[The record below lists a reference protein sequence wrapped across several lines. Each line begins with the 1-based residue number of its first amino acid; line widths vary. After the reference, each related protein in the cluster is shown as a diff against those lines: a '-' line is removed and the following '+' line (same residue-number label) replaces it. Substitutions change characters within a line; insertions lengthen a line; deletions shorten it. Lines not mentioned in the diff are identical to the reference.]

1 MIYTI
6 DNFPYA
12 EFKKIP
18 ILHRRRGNQGKRKLY
33 KYLDVITAFDIET
46 TNDPET
52 EQSFLYIWQFQIGGW
67 TVCGRYWSEFNL
79 FLDRLMSDMADGV
92 YMVVYVHNLSFEFQF
107 LRGIYPFQPDEVF
120 AVLPRKVL
128 KCEMHE
134 HFEFRCSYLQT
145 NMSLDEFTTK
155 MGVEHGKLSGSEFDY
170 SKQRYPWTELT
181 EKELLYCVNDV
192 RGLVEA
198 LTIEMESDGDTL
210 YTIPIT
216 STGYVRRD
224 VKKAMRKYNHF
235 DLEEQLPDYEV
246 FKILREAFRGG
257 NTHANRYYSN
267 EIVENVTSF
276 DRVSSYPDVQLNH
289 LFPMSGWIKE
299 DIKKL
304 SLDRVIRIMNKH
316 RRACLMRVAFSG
328 IELGDMLDGC
338 PYIPVSKCRN
348 LRKYENDNGR
358 VLKAEYLEIS
368 LTDIDLKIILDQYI
382 FNTCEFIDFYH
393 ARYARLPYQLRN
405 CIKKYYN
412 DKTSLKNVAGQELYY
427 MKSKNKLNSIYGMSV
442 QSPVKQSI
450 DFIIA
455 ESNFPEFIERQ
466 ESETELLN
474 KANHKAFQNYAWGVW
489 TTAWARYELQKAVK
503 IVGDDFIYCDTDSVK
518 FIGKHSFDEY
528 NKDQEKISKSNGA
541 CATDPAGV
549 EHYLGVYEHDG
560 TYKKFVTMG
569 AKKYVYEYEDGTIGI
584 TVAGVAK
591 SKGAKELAKAG
602 GLKMFKEG
610 FTFKEAGGTESI
622 YNDMPFGKYLEI
634 EREGRKIK
642 VTSNCYIADN
652 EYTLGLT
659 PDYMRIISD
668 AKIWRD
674 ILNLI

>member
-18 ILHRRRGNQGKRKLY
+18 VLHRRRGNQGKRKLY

-52 EQSFLYIWQFQIGGW
+52 EQSFIYIWQFQIGGW

-79 FLDRLMSDMADGV
+79 FLDRLMSDMEDGV

-107 LRGIYPFQPDEVF
+107 LRGIYPFQPEEVF

-145 NMSLDEFTTK
+145 NMSLDEFTKK
-155 MGVEHGKLSGSEFDY
+155 MGAEHGKLSGAEFDY

-181 EKELLYCVNDV
+181 DKELLYCVNDV

-235 DLEEQLPDYEV
+235 DLKEQLPDYDV
-246 FKILREAFRGG
+246 FKILRESFRGG

-289 LFPMSGWIKE
+289 LFPMSSWIKE

-348 LRKYENDNGR
+348 LRKFENDNGR

-393 ARYARLPYQLRN
+393 ARYARLPHQLRN
-405 CIKKYYN
+405 CVKKYYN
-412 DKTSLKNVAGQELYY
+412 DKTSLKNVIGQELYY

-450 DFIIA
+450 DFIIG
-455 ESNFPEFIERQ
+455 ESSFPEFIERQ
-466 ESETELLN
+466 ESETELLD

-518 FIGKHSFDEY
+518 FIGNHSFDGY
-528 NKDQEKISKSNGA
+528 NKEQEKKSKSNGA

-549 EHYLGVYEHDG
+549 EHYLGVYENDG
-560 TYKKFVTMG
+560 TYKKFITMG
-569 AKKYVYEYEDGTIGI
+569 AKKYAYEYNDGAIGI

-602 GLKMFKEG
+602 GLKMFREG
-610 FTFKEAGGTESI
+610 FTFKEAGGTESV

-642 VTSNCYIADN
+642 VTSNCYFSDS

-659 PDYMRIISD
+659 PDYIRIISD